1 MIDSDAN
8 YRVSPTHGMA
18 VRQCSLSYMP
28 ARTAANVLKAR
39 RSYARRM
46 RIVQNSRR
54 RPDGCCERVTAR
66 RRCVDRGSG
75 RVSGGGEN
83 RAVPRPVGGEGPR
96 RRRLG
101 LRSEMDGYRLAVHVE
116 PGQVRVITRGG
127 HDWTTRFPTI
137 VHDARELR
145 LDSASLTARRLF
157 WTSAGHPPSA
167 PCRRRL
173 AAEAGSDPLPGT
185 ALRL

>member
-1 MIDSDAN
+1 VKIEPCLALLAA
-8 YRVSPTHGMA
+8 RV
-18 VRQCSLSYMP
+18 P
-28 ARTAANVLKAR
+28 AGDDWAYEVKW
-39 RSYARRM
+39 
-46 RIVQNSRR
+46 
-54 RPDGCCERVTAR
+54 
-66 RRCVDRGSG
+66 
-75 RVSGGGEN
+75 
-83 RAVPRPVGGEGPR
+83 
-96 RRRLG
+96 
-101 LRSEMDGYRLAVHVE
+101 DGYRLAVHVE